1 MRPATLSTRLG
12 LAMGLLS
19 AVLVIGLALLAYAAL
34 DRQLDQRAR
43 HQLGDKLERARQ
55 LLAGVPDSTALARHP
70 HLLLDLVSGHD
81 DLGLSVLDVPPR
93 QQPLLGSGAPVPA
106 DLVERLAST
115 DTTVQQRWSDAS
127 GTEQLSVGRS
137 IRLGNGT
144 PVLLLVSL
152 DRGADT
158 QLLGAFRDSAMA
170 GVPFLLLLVGLG
182 AWYAVQRGLSP
193 LRRFRKVAA
202 RVSTDDLSHR
212 IALEK
217 LPLELRE
224 VAHALNLMLNR
235 LDGGV
240 QQLTQFSDDLAHEL
254 RSPLGNLLGKAQVAL
269 ARERSGEEYQNVLV
283 SGVEELERLTRIVQD
298 MLFLAQVNQAP
309 APFQRLALHDEA
321 DKVAELFRLAAEEK
335 GVEIAIAG
343 RGWVLG
349 ERLMVQR
356 AISNLL
362 SNAIRHTP
370 GGGLIGIRIDGGG
383 EGVCLSVSNPGA
395 GIDAQHLPHL
405 FERFYRVDAS
415 RARSEGGTGLGLS
428 IVQSIMTLHGGA
440 ARVSSRAG
448 GPTCFSLAFPGG
460 T

>member
-70 HLLLDLVSGHD
+70 HLLLDLISGHD

-93 QQPLLGSGAPVPA
+93 RQPLLGSGAPVPA

-127 GTEQLSVGRS
+127 GTERLSVGRS
-137 IRLGNGT
+137 VRLGDGT

-158 QLLGAFRDSAMA
+158 QLLGAFRDSAVA

-395 GIDAQHLPHL
+395 GIDAQHLPRL